1 MLFVFQ
7 TERVLS
13 FWMKDTLIP
22 LDILFLDSDGAIV
35 NIQTMEPEPG
45 VPDRDLRRYSSG
57 VPALYALEMNAGLAQ
72 QLGFQV
78 GMVAELHLLGGE

>member
-1 MLFVFQ
+1 
-7 TERVLS
+7 
-13 FWMKDTLIP
+13 MKDTLIP
-22 LDILFLDSDGAIV
+22 LDILFLDSDGTIV

-57 VPALYALEMNAGLAQ
+57 SPALYALEMNAGLAQ

-78 GMVAELHLLGGE
+78 GMVAELHLPSDE